1 MKHYPLRDGTLLVR
15 LTVND
20 TDTAIIRTRN
30 LQGDRTL
37 QFFALL
43 IESGNPSIQSGNLC
57 IQFFGL
63 ALALS
68 SFFLDSLRPRLIEFA
83 KKCCYF
89 RRSSFSH
96 AGRRVP
102 PLHPHPKPTEE
113 HNPRLCAHNRVDP
126 LCSTKGLR
134 IVPLDDAGLFMP
146 HCNKSP
152 HLAPA
157 ESRLKL
163 DYAEAKPEEL
173 LTL

>member
-1 MKHYPLRDGTLLVR
+1 MKHHPLRDGTLLVR

-20 TDTAIIRTRN
+20 TDTAIIRTRD

-37 QFFALL
+37 EFFELL
-43 IESGNPSIQSGNLC
+43 LESGNLC
-57 IQFFGL
+57 IPFFGL

-83 KKCCYF
+83 QKCCYF

-96 AGRRVP
+96 A
-102 PLHPHPKPTEE
+102 
-113 HNPRLCAHNRVDP
+113 
-126 LCSTKGLR
+126 GLR

-163 DYAEAKPEEL
+163 DYTEAKPEEL